1 MQLNLLKDQEL
12 ELSFHRAVVSERK
25 VLHVVILHIQEVER
39 RKLYLAKEY
48 GSLFTYLTLE
58 MKYSNAAAQRR
69 IDAARLLSAVPEISP
84 KIQSGA
90 LNLSQLGDIQ
100 KAVKSA
106 ESIHQT
112 KVTSEVKAQ
121 IIDLVQNQSVVNTQ
135 QICAEMLDI
144 PVVQSEKLKAQKD
157 HSKVVQIT
165 MTEAQFAKYEKL
177 RDQLAHKHFQT
188 KRTQNIADVLE
199 TIFDELL
206 GRLELKP
213 KVKKERKGVPSE
225 TGNSVSEV
233 RTDTNNSSV
242 SEVESCASN
251 DSASEIKSS
260 AASSDSTSELT
271 SGASNNSVS
280 EFKNQKLPE
289 ISEFE
294 ALLRSEHRGS
304 TFDLSRDIPDEDLAL
319 RTPTS
324 VSEVSWHALTP
335 KRKKVILKQQGCCQ
349 FRNPATGK
357 VCGSTFNLQVDHIHP
372 KWDGGSNDP
381 QNLRVLCRAH
391 NIFRYRHESSML
403 WDQDFGIAHV

>member
-69 IDAARLLSAVPEISP
+69 IDAARLLSAVPEISA

-112 KVTSEVKAQ
+112 KITSEVKAQ
-121 IIDLVQNQSVVNTQ
+121 IIDLVQNQSVVSTQ

-165 MTEAQFAKYEKL
+165 LTEAQFAKYEKL

-206 GRLELKP
+206 GRLEMKP

-242 SEVESCASN
+242 SEIKTTCAPRN
-251 DSASEIKSS
+251 SASEL
-260 AASSDSTSELT
+260 E
-271 SGASNNSVS
+271 SGVPNNSVS

-304 TFDLSRDIPDEDLAL
+304 TFDLSRDIPDEDLAARNPAL
-319 RTPTS
+319 RNSTSDSEVGTGPKSPS

-335 KRKKVILKQQGCCQ
+335 KRKKIILKQQGCCQ

-391 NIFRYRHESSML
+391 NIFRYRYSS
-403 WDQDFGIAHV
+403 

>member
-12 ELSFHRAVVSERK
+12 EMSFHRAVVSERK

-69 IDAARLLSAVPEISP
+69 IDAARLMSAVPEISA

-121 IIDLVQNQSVVNTQ
+121 IIELVENQSVVSTQ

-144 PVVQSEKLKAQKD
+144 PVVQSEKLKTQKD

-177 RDQLAHKHFQT
+177 RDKLAHKHFQT

-206 GRLELKP
+206 GKLELKP
-213 KVKKERKGVPSE
+213 KTKKDAVSMTTCARRKKRGAESKGFSAGDKDRKVSDVTNDDDSISSASDLEPGTS
-225 TGNSVSEV
+225 NDSVSEV
-233 RTDTNNSSV
+233 
-242 SEVESCASN
+242 
-251 DSASEIKSS
+251 
-260 AASSDSTSELT
+260 
-271 SGASNNSVS
+271 
-280 EFKNQKLPE
+280 KNQKLPE

-349 FRNPATGK
+349 FKNPATGK

-372 KWDGGSNDP
+372 KWDGGGNDP

-391 NIFRYRHESSML
+391 NIYRYSH
-403 WDQDFGIAHV
+403 